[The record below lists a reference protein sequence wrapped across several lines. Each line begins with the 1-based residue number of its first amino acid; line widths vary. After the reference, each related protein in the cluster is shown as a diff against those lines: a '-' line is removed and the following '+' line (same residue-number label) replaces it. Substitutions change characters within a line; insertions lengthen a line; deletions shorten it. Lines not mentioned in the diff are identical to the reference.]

1 MNDSVERSS
10 AKCNSTE
17 CNFVEE
23 TYYWKN
29 RDMILNRAKNHYK
42 NDKKISRE
50 HATDKCRNL
59 SGEERNEKRNME
71 EADITIFLK
80 KRNKD

>member
-1 MNDSVERSS
+1 
-10 AKCNSTE
+10 
-17 CNFVEE
+17 
-23 TYYWKN
+23 
-29 RDMILNRAKNHYK
+29 MILNRAKNHYK
-42 NDKKISRE
+42 NDKKRSRE